1 LQYVSLGA
9 RDWTA
14 ERLRAM
20 SRCACDAAR
29 VRPAVVVTGAAG
41 DIGRACAARLARA
54 DAPLLLADRDAEGL
68 ARTAAAV
75 PGETLA
81 VPGDVTSSACVSGW
95 VDAAVERWGAV
106 GAVAH
111 CAGVTG
117 PVSPVHELDEDD
129 FDATMAVNARGTFL
143 VLRHVM
149 GRIEDGGSVAVVA
162 SASGVAGYPMV
173 LPYVASK
180 HAVVGMVRAAALEG
194 AARGVRVNAVCPGPV
209 EGRMMRAARGDAP
222 PGPPGG
228 DPMLAGVPLRRYAAP
243 AEVAEVVAFLLS
255 DASSYVTGTVQLV
268 DGGLTV
274 SPG

>member
-1 LQYVSLGA
+1 MLTGVLGG
-9 RDWTA
+9 DG
-14 ERLRAM
+14 
-20 SRCACDAAR
+20 SRP
-29 VRPAVVVTGAAG
+29 PATIVTGAAG
-41 DIGRACAARLARA
+41 DIGRACALRLAR
-54 DAPLLLADRDAEGL
+54 DGIPLLLADRDADRLQAL
-68 ARTAAAV
+68 A
-75 PGETLA
+75 GEVAGEVLA
-81 VPGDVTSSACVSGW
+81 VPGDVTASADVRAW
-95 VDAAVERWGAV
+95 ADAAGERWGEI

-111 CAGVTG
+111 CAGITG
-117 PVSPVHELDEDD
+117 PVGPVQDLDEDAYE
-129 FDATMAVNARGTFL
+129 ATMAVNARGTFL

-149 GRIEDGGSVAVVA
+149 GRIADGGSIALVA

-180 HAVVGMVRAAALEG
+180 HAVVGMARAAALEG

-209 EGRMMRAARGDAP
+209 EGRMMQAARGGAP
-222 PGPPGG
+222 PGRAGA